1 MNQQW
6 NFFPLCFLFFII
18 RRVSIREPMNLQ
30 NTNVFVL
37 FCIYTAYCCRLH
49 KVLFGAGGGLVLC
62 GGQMFVTKRLF
73 IKLPEPVSTT
83 ANITTLTEE
92 GLHQSIAVHQQ
103 SPNSRADI
111 TTCYEH
117 MQSALMWFWTTFNQQ
132 QWLCFEE
139 PVNTHVSNINTR
151 CVMSVMSSVS
161 V

>member
-18 RRVSIREPMNLQ
+18 RRVSIREPMKLQ

-49 KVLFGAGGGLVLC
+49 KVLFGAGGLYYVEVRC
-62 GGQMFVTKRLF
+62 SVTKRLF

-83 ANITTLTEE
+83 ANIKTLTEE
-92 GLHQSIAVHQQ
+92 WLHQSIAVHQQ
-103 SPNSRADI
+103 SPNSQADI
-111 TTCYEH
+111 TTCYER

-139 PVNTHVSNINTR
+139 PVNTHVSNINTT